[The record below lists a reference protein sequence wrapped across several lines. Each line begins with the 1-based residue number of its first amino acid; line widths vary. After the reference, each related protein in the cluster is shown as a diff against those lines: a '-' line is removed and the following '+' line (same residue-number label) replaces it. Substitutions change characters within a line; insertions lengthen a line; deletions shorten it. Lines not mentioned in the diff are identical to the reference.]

1 MFLIALASTGVLYYI
16 WIYAPY
22 VPYADQIVIRNRV
35 VARHLEIPIFR
46 KKEILFDLD
55 TGEIKVDTI
64 ANRINLQVNRNM
76 TQEQVSESVEQLKE
90 AIEGVREM
98 ISIEPDDFEQQFRP
112 Q

>member
-1 MFLIALASTGVLYYI
+1 MIAKDLKHYLPRSVSSAAMFLIALASTGVLYYI

-55 TGEIKVDTI
+55 TGEI
-64 ANRINLQVNRNM
+64 RIDHR
-76 TQEQVSESVEQLKE
+76 T
-90 AIEGVREM
+90 REV
-98 ISIEPDDFEQQFRP
+98 
-112 Q
+112 